1 MSWITSS
8 ILMFISSIVFYLSVK
23 KLQMLGVDKRI
34 YTAANYAFPTV
45 VFFVLAVIYQLPLL
59 YSIVLLVSFVVFRAV
74 LNYIGTIAGYKSME
88 GAPNAGYSL
97 IIQKSY
103 AVYTLFAAVILY
115 GSEVSWYKFVLS
127 GFILLCAAVV
137 AYQKGKKVNRINYQ
151 WVIYAVVAMV
161 CFGTT
166 SLSSKYFAQQGIS
179 TIPQLF
185 WVSIATLALTGADI
199 VRVRTKKQMMDGKI
213 WALLVILGISVSGF
227 YFFKLTAEIAAP
239 NLGYVGTINA
249 ASNAVYTILVA
260 ILFGDH
266 LSWKKF
272 LAVGGMTAGIVLL
285 LFS

>member
-1 MSWITSS
+1 
-8 ILMFISSIVFYLSVK
+8 MFISSIVFYLSVK

-34 YTAANYAFPTV
+34 YTIANYAFPTI
-45 VFFVLAVIYQLPLL
+45 VFFVFAVINKFSLIYP
-59 YSIVLLVSFVVFRAV
+59 IVLLVSFIVFRAV

-115 GSEVSWYKFVLS
+115 GSEVSWYKFALS

-166 SLSSKYFAQQGIS
+166 SLSSKYFAQ
-179 TIPQLF
+179 
-185 WVSIATLALTGADI
+185 
-199 VRVRTKKQMMDGKI
+199 
-213 WALLVILGISVSGF
+213 
-227 YFFKLTAEIAAP
+227 
-239 NLGYVGTINA
+239 
-249 ASNAVYTILVA
+249 
-260 ILFGDH
+260 
-266 LSWKKF
+266 
-272 LAVGGMTAGIVLL
+272 
-285 LFS
+285 